1 MELAYMIAGPDRRV
15 PGKAVPGMRGK
26 TSWSRLILVGGALGG
41 LFLGGAVPPALA
53 DDADL
58 GSTYGRVRFL
68 EGDLSVQR
76 AGQGEFAEGTLN
88 SPVTPGD
95 RLTTSDGRAEIGL
108 ADGTVLWL
116 DGGTRL
122 DVRNLAD
129 VDNRYESTDL
139 LALEGGALRIE
150 VPE

>member
-1 MELAYMIAGPDRRV
+1 MELAYMIAGPDRRA
-15 PGKAVPGMRGK
+15 PEKAVPSMRAK
-26 TSWSRLILVGGALGG
+26 TRWSQLILVAGALGG
-41 LFLGGAVPPALA
+41 LLLGGTIPPALA

-76 AGQGEFAEGTLN
+76 AGEGEVAEGTLN

-95 RLTTSDGRAEIGL
+95 RLTTADGRAEIGL

-122 DVRNLAD
+122 DARNLAD
-129 VDNRYESTDL
+129 VGNRYESTDL
-139 LALEGGALRIE
+139 LALEGGAMRME
-150 VPE
+150 